1 MTNAAN
7 INEAADLMAEFNPD
21 AARVFRA
28 QPFARAA
35 MAAAF
40 RAGFRKH
47 SAYSALVC
55 DLIDSTVKLDALRL
69 ADGVEAQPDAF
80 ELFMQRTAAASQIA
94 TWERPT

>member
-1 MTNAAN
+1 MTSSAN
-7 INEAADLMAEFNPD
+7 INEAADLMAEFNP
-21 AARVFRA
+21 AVARVFRT

-55 DLIDSTVKLDALRL
+55 DLIDKTVQLDALDMRDQ
-69 ADGVEAQPDAF
+69 A
-80 ELFMQRTAAASQIA
+80 RKAA
-94 TWERPT
+94 